1 MTDKDN
7 AQLKGAIAQYWNERI
22 HDLEIVKH
30 EIGTLG
36 FFDDLD
42 EYRFDKL
49 NYLPKLVDFS
59 AFKGKK
65 VLEIGCGA
73 GIDLARFAA
82 GGAVVTGVDLSQT
95 AIDLA
100 KKNFELRGFQGTFR
114 VADGEALE
122 DADDSYDVVYV
133 HGVLQYTADARQM
146 AREANRVLK
155 PGGRFI
161 AMVYNRQGW
170 LNVMSKFF
178 KVGLEH
184 EDAPVLDKYTIGEF
198 KAMLA
203 DFDQV
208 RIVPERFPVKSRL
221 HGGLKG
227 LLFNTCFVGVFNL
240 IPRPLVRRWGW
251 HLMAFATK
259 AEGRS

>member
-1 MTDKDN
+1 MTEKDN
-7 AQLKGAIAQYWNERI
+7 ALMKEAIGKYWNERI
-22 HDLEIVKH
+22 HDLEVVKH

-36 FFDDLD
+36 FFEDLD

-49 NYLPKLVDFS
+49 RYLPQLVDFS
-59 AFKGKK
+59 SFKGKT

-82 GGAVVTGVDLSQT
+82 GGAIVTGIDLSKT

-100 KKNFELRGFQGTFR
+100 KQNFELRGLKGTFV
-114 VADGEALE
+114 VADGEAME
-122 DADDSYDVVYV
+122 YADGTFDMVYV

-146 AREANRVLK
+146 AREAHRVLK
-155 PGGRFI
+155 PGGQFI
-161 AMVYNRQGW
+161 GMVYNRQGW
-170 LNVMSKFF
+170 LNIMSKFF

-198 KAMLA
+198 KSILS
-203 DFDQV
+203 DFDEV
-208 RIVPERFPVKSRL
+208 TIVPERFPVKSRL

-227 LLFNTCFVGVFNL
+227 LLFNTCFVGTFNL
-240 IPRPLVRRWGW
+240 IPRALVRRWGW
-251 HLMAFATK
+251 HLMAFANK
-259 AEGRS
+259 AVR